1 MHPRRV
7 ALLTFVAL
15 VAFAGNSLLSRAALR
30 DTGIDAATFTA
41 IRIASGALALWLI
54 VGVRDGRGALN
65 GAGSWASALALFAY
79 AAAFSFAY
87 LWLTAATGAL
97 LLFGAVQ
104 VTMISYGRLRGERLH
119 GIQGPGLLLALV
131 GLVVLLLPGL
141 SAPPLGAAML
151 MIVAGGAWG
160 GYSLRGRSAA
170 TRGRDPTVET
180 GGNFARAVPMAGVL
194 LAGAWAL
201 LPAGLGVDA
210 AGAAL
215 AATSGA
221 ITSGLGYAAW
231 YAALTG
237 LTAATAATVQLSV
250 PVLAAAAGVVLL
262 SEPLTPRLV
271 LASTAVLGG
280 IAMVLLARRPSV

>member
-7 ALLTFVAL
+7 ALLTGLAL
-15 VAFAGNSLLSRAALR
+15 AAFAGNSLLSRAALR

-41 IRIASGALALWLI
+41 IRITSGALALWLI
-54 VGVRDGRGALN
+54 VRVRGGRGPLS
-65 GAGSWASALALFAY
+65 GAGSWRSGIALFVY

-104 VTMISYGRLRGERLH
+104 ITMIGYGRVRGERLH

-151 MIVAGGAWG
+151 MVAAGAAWG
-160 GYSLRGRSAA
+160 AYSLRGRSAA
-170 TRGRDPTVET
+170 ARGQDPTVET
-180 GGNFARAVPMAGVL
+180 GGNFARAVPMAGLL
-194 LAGAWAL
+194 LAGA
-201 LPAGLGVDA
+201 LPSAGLSVDA

-237 LTAATAATVQLSV
+237 LSAATAATVQLGV
-250 PVLAAAAGVVLL
+250 PVLTAAAGVVLL

-280 IAMVLLARRPSV
+280 IAMVILARRPR